1 MKETRHAIVILHLEG
16 EDDLGSTFLEI
27 LDRYATSLKERES
40 KLILSA
46 VSELVE
52 KQLNETG
59 IAKSLGRENIFPFTG
74 RIGES
79 AIAAYDA
86 AEKWLAEQ
94 PQEDDEAPDDSA
106 DASDD
111 ESV

>member
-1 MKETRHAIVILHLEG
+1 VILHLQG

-59 IAKSLGRENIFPFTG
+59 MAKSIGRENIFRFTG

-94 PQEDDEAPDDSA
+94 PRESKRLPADEAPDVS
-106 DASDD
+106 
-111 ESV
+111 